1 MIGGVHMKKLC
12 FGTVFTLL
20 CQIKNAKNQNWL
32 YLYLVTPIE
41 THEYEPDG
49 GSVGA
54 RKAGTDDIPQ
64 VEKDYFSMMDVDN
77 IVILYRN
84 KLSKILKPD
93 NYKKAFILALK
104 DVLSDDASL
113 DSSSIIGSASFT
125 KERILESD
133 TFDFY
138 SLIANLMK
146 YCSSIVNT
154 SYTTNIKEIKP
165 SFVNDKLSLSST
177 IYLLDSEVAG
187 VSTPIP
193 LTIDA
198 AKFASVF
205 TEVNAHSYSLS
216 IPNPNKIK
224 LFKLRVVN
232 NEFDKA
238 PISDF
243 ILDNIS
249 QYVYSRTRIKDISA
263 HHNVKTISTR
273 AIRDLV
279 KNPLFTDQKIT
290 YCEIMLY
297 SFMESS
303 MSSPKILSG
312 FELNSACKSQK
323 FSSGIY
329 LLPAGTISTNNQIVF
344 GCTQAHHNLKDAI
357 DDVLNQACDIKANRN
372 EEIHLLDPS
381 ILNTILE
388 PSVSEYV
395 KNIVT
400 PKRTSIIDTDD
411 AFGLFMTYSIDVPGK
426 DLMSNVVYRVA
437 LETQMDSDIKANIS
451 YLNSQII
458 ALGLA
463 AYSFYLFI
471 LPLDEVEDD
480 TKKIMS
486 MSFGGGA

>member
-1 MIGGVHMKKLC
+1 MKKLC
-12 FGTVFTLL
+12 FGTVFTML
-20 CQIKNAKNQNWL
+20 CQLKNAKNQNWL
-32 YLYLVTPIE
+32 YFYLVTPNE

-64 VEKDYFSMMDVDN
+64 AEKDFFSLMDVDK

-104 DVLSDDASL
+104 DVLSDDTSL
-113 DSSSIIGSASFT
+113 DGSSIIGSTNYT
-125 KERILESD
+125 KEKILGSD

-146 YCSSIVNT
+146 YCSSIINT
-154 SYTTNIKEIKP
+154 GYSTDIKEIKS
-165 SFVNDKLSLSST
+165 SFIIDKLSLSST
-177 IYLLDSEVAG
+177 IYLVDSEVAG
-187 VSTPIP
+187 VSAPIP

-224 LFKLRVVN
+224 LFKLKVVN
-232 NEFDKA
+232 NEFDKV

-249 QYVYSRTRIKDISA
+249 QYVYSRTKIKDISS

-279 KNPLFTDQKIT
+279 KNPIFKDQKIT
-290 YCEIMLY
+290 FCEIMLY

-303 MSSPKILSG
+303 MFSPKILSG
-312 FELNSACKSQK
+312 FELNGTGKSK
-323 FSSGIY
+323 KYSSGIY

-357 DDVLNQACDIKANRN
+357 DDVLNQAFDIKANRI

-400 PKRTSIIDTDD
+400 PNRTSTIDTDD
-411 AFGLFMTYSIDVPGK
+411 AFGLFMTYSIDIPGK
-426 DLMSNVVYRVA
+426 NLMSNVVYRAA
-437 LETQMDSDIKANIS
+437 LEAKMDTDIKANLP
-451 YLNSQII
+451 YLNSQITT
-458 ALGLA
+458 LGLA

-471 LPLDEVEDD
+471 LPLDKVEDD
-480 TKKIMS
+480 TKVIMS
-486 MSFGGGA
+486 MSVGGGA